1 MGSLGGL
8 AALSRGECHVA
19 ACHLLNSETGEYNSS
34 FIRELFKDR
43 DENMVRRLVFYR
55 QQGIMIAR
63 GNPKG
68 ILSAADLKRED
79 VSIVN
84 RQPGAGTRVL
94 LDYLLRQE
102 GISPGI
108 VRGYENQSATH
119 FDAGNKV
126 LLGFADAALGIKS
139 VADALGLDFIPVTEE
154 PYELV
159 FPRSFKDHTGIRA
172 LLRALDDGRWRDMV
186 DRMGG
191 YRWPE

>member
-1 MGSLGGL
+1 
-8 AALSRGECHVA
+8 
-19 ACHLLNSETGEYNSS
+19 
-34 FIRELFKDR
+34 
-43 DENMVRRLVFYR
+43 
-55 QQGIMIAR
+55 
-63 GNPKG
+63 
-68 ILSAADLKRED
+68 
-79 VSIVN
+79 
-84 RQPGAGTRVL
+84 
-94 LDYLLRQE
+94 
-102 GISPGI
+102 
-108 VRGYENQSATH
+108 NQSATH

-139 VADALGLDFIPVTEE
+139 VADALGLDYIPVTEE